1 MAKVSNYTR
10 TRIELLHKQG
20 LRPAEIF
27 RSLKTEGLLV
37 SIASVV
43 RIIKKFKI
51 TGSVANLPRSGRPTK
66 MSEGAKAF
74 IDQQMREDDEMTS
87 HRIKKKLAKRGIVVS
102 SSTVRRTRKQLGWTL
117 QRTGY
122 CQLIRDV
129 NKIKRLEFAQSVLE
143 SGDTFHNVIFSDES
157 SISLTQYRR
166 TCYRK
171 ADQPAKRKP
180 KPKHPLKV
188 HVWAGISKHG
198 ATKICIF
205 DGIMD
210 ADLFCNILESTLVP
224 FVREKLPDHR
234 FVQDNDPKHT
244 SRRAQAFFEENNI
257 NWCRSAP
264 ESPDLNPI
272 ENLWHEL
279 KFYLESKVK
288 PRNKEE
294 LVDGIKR
301 FWERKVTAEKC
312 TRYIDHVLYKA
323 IPAIIESR
331 GAATKF

>member
-1 MAKVSNYTR
+1 
-10 TRIELLHKQG
+10 
-20 LRPAEIF
+20 
-27 RSLKTEGLLV
+27 
-37 SIASVV
+37 
-43 RIIKKFKI
+43 
-51 TGSVANLPRSGRPTK
+51 
-66 MSEGAKAF
+66 
-74 IDQQMREDDEMTS
+74 MRKDDEMTS
-87 HRIKKKLAKRGIVVS
+87 CRIKKKLAKRGIDVN
-102 SSTVRRTRKQLGWTL
+102 SSTVRRARTQLGWTL

-129 NKIKRLEFAQSVLE
+129 NKTKLLEFARRVLE
-143 SGDTFHNVIFSDES
+143 SEGTFHNVIFSDES
-157 SISLTQYRR
+157 SMSLTQYRR

-171 ADQPAKRKP
+171 VDEPGKRKP

-198 ATKICIF
+198 ATKVCIF

-224 FVREKLPDHR
+224 FVRENLPDHR

-244 SRRAQAFFEENNI
+244 SRRAQAFYEEKNI
-257 NWCRSAP
+257 NWWRTP
-264 ESPDLNPI
+264 LESPDLNPI

-288 PRNKEE
+288 PRNKQK
-294 LVDGIKR
+294 LVDGIKKN
-301 FWERKVTAEKC
+301 WERKVTAEKC
-312 TRYIDHVLYKA
+312 VQYIDHVLYKA
-323 IPAIIESR
+323 IPAIIESG